1 MVGET
6 GVAGDL
12 TGGVVVGGLI
22 GVVGSVGGLT
32 SGGEGLYDGDGGTEI
47 LDSSFEAAKTIFV
60 KT

>member
-1 MVGET
+1 MVGVT
-6 GVAGDL
+6 GGAGDL

-47 LDSSFEAAKTIFV
+47 YI
-60 KT
+60 